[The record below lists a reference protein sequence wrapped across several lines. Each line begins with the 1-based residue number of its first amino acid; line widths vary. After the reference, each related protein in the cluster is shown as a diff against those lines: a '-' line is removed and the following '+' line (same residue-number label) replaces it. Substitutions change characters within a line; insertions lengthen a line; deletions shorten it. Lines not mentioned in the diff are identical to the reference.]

1 MLLGVRE
8 DRRDALIRRGYPVCI
23 YVPFGEDW
31 YGYSTRR
38 IKENPQIAGHVARAV
53 LTGRS

>member
-1 MLLGVRE
+1 LRQQGFAVR
-8 DRRDALIRRGYPVCI
+8 I

-38 IKENPQIAGHVARAV
+38 LKENPRIAGHVARA
-53 LTGRS
+53 LLGL